1 MRKML
6 KLMLICSVSCC
17 VQTVGSYK
25 DFNAIIRN
33 KRQDVD
39 SRWSWGFVD
48 DYETTTKT
56 RSHEPYVSPSPEP
69 EPEPT
74 EPEVCQPYNPPT
86 PDFGAPGKRISQ
98 AKCEE
103 YIWHMK
109 TRDERQKRGNLCTQ
123 YLLSRPNKMPVLA
136 AIGGH
141 ITIPGEYPHMGAVG
155 WKAAGGGTWIF
166 KCGSSLIS
174 HKFLLTA
181 GHCSRTSSRDPSVED
196 PVPKIVRLGDKNIAD
211 VFSNRQLPTDMTIL
225 KITKHPEYAA
235 PKKYNDIAIIEL
247 VDAITDF
254 TELIQPACLW
264 TSFDTSSLGYKA
276 NLTGWG
282 VIETTGLQS
291 SPELQAAEVDIIDSG
306 VCDQLLR
313 PFCSRLW
320 CGLQDGQICAGKLAG
335 GVDACQGD
343 SGGPLQV
350 RIPGVNV
357 PGQGTMHYVIGV
369 TSFGIGCA
377 RSNKPGI
384 YARVS
389 HYIGWIEEIVWK

>member
-1 MRKML
+1 ML
-6 KLMLICSVSCC
+6 KLILICSVSCC

-69 EPEPT
+69 EPE
-74 EPEVCQPYNPPT
+74 VCQPYNPPT

-109 TRDERQKRGNLCTQ
+109 TRDERQKRRNLCTQ

-174 HKFLLTA
+174 HKF
-181 GHCSRTSSRDPSVED
+181 
-196 PVPKIVRLGDKNIAD
+196 
-211 VFSNRQLPTDMTIL
+211 SNRQLPTDKTIL